1 MRHFEIFLLVLSVG
15 LCCRTMN
22 AQNIIVDDSKTAQEL
37 VTNILINSSCI
48 NVQSVSA
55 TGNPQTGPQSYA
67 YFSSGTSNFPFPSGI
82 VLSTAPSKN
91 AEGPFIQSTSIGVK
105 DDNWQG
111 DNDLNRAL
119 NISESKQATV
129 LEFDFIPLN
138 NTISFDYIFAS
149 NEYQSYFPCIYSDGF
164 AFLIKKAGTSE
175 EYKNLAVLPRT
186 TIPVSATTV
195 HPKIESVT
203 VNNRT
208 YDGCDPLN
216 VSYYNGSN
224 TISSPINFAGQTVVM
239 NAETEVEANVMYH
252 LKLVIADDKT
262 GQYNSAVFIDA
273 GSFLSKIK
281 FGEDKTAAN
290 GNPACYGESVLLD
303 TQLNNASNTFKWFK
317 KDNTTNY
324 TIIPSATNST
334 YSAQDEG
341 TYKVEVMLNGTT
353 CVSTGEIKIEYA
365 PDFSVSNASIFQCDE
380 DTDGYTIFNLNKV
393 NNIIKNNASQL
404 VNSGYYE
411 SLTDAESK
419 TNPIPNPEQ
428 YTNKT
433 ANQIVFGRVENSFG
447 CFKVSEIT
455 LQISNNTIPA
465 QNPIPTCDRDEKQD
479 GLYQFDLNSE
489 VSPQLLSG
497 LPAGLTLNY
506 FLSGNDAVT
515 ETNPLPNIFSNTTPF
530 NQILYAR
537 AINGSDCYG
546 IIPITLIVNTFDPPN
561 FENETQYLC
570 KGDQIDLTVNTGFNS
585 YLWSTGDTS
594 NSIKITTAGDYSV
607 TVKDVNGCEK
617 TKTFKIVA
625 SEPATITGTVVKDFS
640 ANENTVLV
648 EYTGIGNYEFSL
660 DGIVFQDEPLFTR
673 VSPGIFNAVIRDKN
687 GCGLSNSYLFYV
699 IDYPRFF
706 TPNDDG
712 YNDTWYIKNLD
723 QLPKCTISIF
733 DRYGKFLKEM
743 DPNANGW
750 TGRFNGQPLPAD
762 DYWFTIV
769 FIDGRVVKGHFSLK
783 R

>member
-1 MRHFEIFLLVLSVG
+1 MRHFKIFLLVLGMV
-15 LCCRTMN
+15 LCYSTMN
-22 AQNIIVDDSKTAQEL
+22 AQSIIVDDSKTAQEL

-55 TGNPQTGPQSYA
+55 TGNPQTGAQSYA

-82 VLSTAPSKN
+82 VLSTGPSKN
-91 AEGPFIQSTSIGVK
+91 TEGPFVQSTSIGVK
-105 DDNWQG
+105 NDSWQG

-119 NISESKQATV
+119 NIAESKQATV
-129 LEFDFIPLN
+129 LEFDFVPLT

-216 VSYYNGSN
+216 VNYYNGNN

-239 NAETEVEANVMYH
+239 NVETEVEANVTYH

-303 TQLNNASNTFKWFK
+303 TQLNNTSNTFKWFK
-317 KDNTTNY
+317 KDNANNY
-324 TIIPSATNST
+324 TLIPSATNST

-353 CVSTGEIKIEYA
+353 CVSTGELKIEYA
-365 PDFSVSNASIFQCDE
+365 PDFSVSNAAIFQCDE
-380 DTDGYTIFNLNKV
+380 DADGYTIFNLNKV
-393 NNIIKNNASQL
+393 NNIIKNNASQF

-411 SLTDAESK
+411 SLTDAQSK
-419 TNPIPNPEQ
+419 TNPISNPEQ
-428 YTNKT
+428 YKNKA

-447 CFKVSEIT
+447 CFKVAEVT
-455 LQISNNTIPA
+455 LQISNTSIPA
-465 QNPIPTCDRDEKQD
+465 QNPIATCDGDENQD

-489 VSPQLLSG
+489 VSPQILSG
-497 LPAGLTLNY
+497 LPPSLTLNY
-506 FLSGNDAVT
+506 FLTANEAVT
-515 ETNPLPNIFSNTTPF
+515 ETNPLPNIFSNTTPYS
-530 NQILYAR
+530 QIIYAR

-546 IIPITLIVNTFDPPN
+546 ITPITLIVNTFDPPN

-570 KGDQIDLTVNTGFNS
+570 KGDEINLTVNTGFNG

-594 NSIKITTAGDYSV
+594 NSIKITTAGDYSI

-617 TKTFKIVA
+617 TKNFKIVA

-640 ANENTVLV
+640 ANENTVSV

-660 DGIVFQDEPLFTR
+660 DGTFFQDEPLFTR
-673 VSPGIFNAVIRDKN
+673 VSPGIYNAIARDKN
-687 GCGLSNSYLFYV
+687 GCGFSNSYLFYV
-699 IDYPRFF
+699 IDYPRYF

-712 YNDTWYIKNLD
+712 YNDTWFIQNLD

-762 DYWFTIV
+762 DYWFTIAFV
-769 FIDGRVVKGHFSLK
+769 DGRVVKGHFSLK